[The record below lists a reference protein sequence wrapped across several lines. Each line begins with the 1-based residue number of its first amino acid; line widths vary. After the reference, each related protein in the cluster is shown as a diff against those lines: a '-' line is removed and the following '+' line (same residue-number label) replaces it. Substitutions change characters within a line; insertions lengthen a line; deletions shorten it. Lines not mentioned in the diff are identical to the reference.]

1 MTISQIETKLK
12 VFHLLRQK
20 LFVVVVVVNLHV
32 LKIILCHLFCLLSQG
47 KVEYRVK
54 WKGWTTR
61 YNTWEPEENILD
73 TRLIQIFERSNASS
87 PLKRGPKK
95 KERHS
100 EPDPESEDDDTETM
114 ADDDNKTDVVP
125 IEKVIV
131 KEEKKERGKESG
143 KEVKVDRKKS
153 SLSTEETENGSD
165 KPSSSKSRPRT
176 PLSTMNVA
184 DNIVPL
190 LLEGDT
196 NSSSSEDQPLRH
208 KEVSGTKRKAEVLSK
223 ESGKIG
229 VTIKTSPEAQPTK
242 LICLEIATSSVTAPA
257 RSAPL
262 SPETPASHPES
273 DTPPQVPVA
282 TSADVIPDI
291 NKVQHHDD
299 QHKDCEIV
307 NNNIPVVH
315 PVSPRAPPR
324 LWFPSARVSD
334 QIFITDVT
342 VNLETVTIRECK
354 TERGFF
360 RARDMKNN
368 LC

>member
-1 MTISQIETKLK
+1 M
-12 VFHLLRQK
+12 
-20 LFVVVVVVNLHV
+20 
-32 LKIILCHLFCLLSQG
+32 
-47 KVEYRVK
+47 K

-87 PLKRGPKK
+87 PMKRGPKK

-100 EPDPESEDDDTETM
+100 EPDPESEDDDVETV
-114 ADDDNKTDVVP
+114 ADDDNKPDPVA
-125 IEKVIV
+125 EKIIT
-131 KEEKKERGKESG
+131 KEEKKERKESG
-143 KEVKVDRKKS
+143 KEIKVEKKKS
-153 SLSTEETENGSD
+153 NQSNDEADNGADTPST
-165 KPSSSKSRPRT
+165 SKSRPKT
-176 PLSTMNVA
+176 PLSTKNVA
-184 DNIVPL
+184 VSIAPL
-190 LLEGDT
+190 LIEGDT

-229 VTIKTSPEAQPTK
+229 VTIKTSPEAQPPAK

-257 RSAPL
+257 KSAPL

-273 DTPPQVPVA
+273 DTPPEVPVVA
-282 TSADVIPDI
+282 P
-291 NKVQHHDD
+291 
-299 QHKDCEIV
+299 EILPECKAQPV
-307 NNNIPVVH
+307 DEKHSNSETVNIPVQH

-324 LWFPSARVSD
+324 LWFPSSRVSD

-354 TERGFF
+354 MERGFF
-360 RARDMKNN
+360 RPRDMKNN

>member
-1 MTISQIETKLK
+1 M
-12 VFHLLRQK
+12 FA
-20 LFVVVVVVNLHV
+20 
-32 LKIILCHLFCLLSQG
+32 QG

-95 KERHS
+95 KERLS
-100 EPDPESEDDDTETM
+100 EPDPESEDDDAETV
-114 ADDDNKTDVVP
+114 ADEDNKPDVP

-131 KEEKKERGKESG
+131 KEEKKERKESG
-143 KEVKVDRKKS
+143 KEVKVEKKK
-153 SLSTEETENGSD
+153 LFVPNEESENDGE
-165 KPSSSKSRPRT
+165 KPTSSKSRPRT
-176 PLSTMNVA
+176 PLSTNMNVA
-184 DNIVPL
+184 VTIAPL
-190 LLEGDT
+190 LIEGDT

-229 VTIKTSPEAQPTK
+229 VTIKTSPEAQPPAK

-257 RSAPL
+257 KSAPL

-273 DTPPQVPVA
+273 DTPPEVPVV
-282 TSADVIPDI
+282 TPPRVEIIPE
-291 NKVQHHDD
+291 NKVQPHDD
-299 QHKDCEIV
+299 EHKDSEAV
-307 NNNIPVVH
+307 NNNIPMH